1 MDFELVPSSNPDI
14 CDFEEKEALLWKQP
28 TQETLNEDLEEQHNK
43 PVSPPDEIWIVP
55 PLFKSIESYL
65 DNIEKKTNTFM
76 ILSKNEGKIEI
87 WGAPEDIQEAIIRL
101 NKLNDNKLD
110 YVEERRKNEKRE
122 WAIKTK
128 EPGWGKPEKAP
139 TSKKEE
145 KKLKRREERKREEE
159 IYKKKPEESQK
170 FPFNVYIVFPYTEIQ
185 ATIFFGD
192 KEVLL
197 NPVRVET
204 KCHIWYEKRVGGKGI
219 INIVGKTKESVEEA
233 TKRVGHLF
241 VKTFKARSVPNHGWV
256 LHALDP
262 PNKPYL
268 IRITDPPDYFYL
280 PYERLNSGSQNSG
293 SQNSGSQNSGSQNSG
308 SQNSGSQNS
317 GSQNSGSQNS
327 GSQNSGSQNSDPL
340 KYKLIEPVYEGKRIS
355 TVGGSKEINQNFN
368 IDKLRENYEKTVIA
382 IKESFLKGLEAVH
395 LFDEEIRMRIRFGR
409 IYLINSKNFL
419 IPVEKLNNNV
429 LSKSKFAT
437 CLATEEEQL
446 KRLFE
451 VLSGDGQQEW
461 NGSPFREFK
470 ICVARKNFDD
480 KKDSD
485 DKKEELPQCI
495 FDIKF
500 EKDLIKST
508 DNGKNSEKYEG
519 KIRLWNAVIHQK
531 NILDINMM
539 SIDNYSWKLNLQTA
553 TRLPISFKCPQG
565 KFVSK
570 LRICQQGRLVYS
582 NTEQIRV
589 ISVCE
594 KTKRK
599 FWWNDNYVVEI
610 TKYEYWNLSRKMKV
624 TGIEFPLSDEK
635 PPKVSYG
642 VTLYKST
649 WEDYFAHNSNLKVG
663 EAPEWHP
670 YEIMDEEIDLWSDIK
685 RFLKV
690 LQSNHPVQI
699 YLTFA
704 RVD

>member
-159 IYKKKPEESQK
+159 IYKKKPEESLK

-241 VKTFKARSVPNHGWV
+241 VKTFKARSVPNHGWAHKIV
-256 LHALDP
+256 Q
-262 PNKPYL
+262 
-268 IRITDPPDYFYL
+268 I
-280 PYERLNSGSQNSG
+280 
-293 SQNSGSQNSGSQNSG
+293 GSQNSGSQNSG

-690 LQSNHPVQI
+690 LQSNHPVQVNKSS
-699 YLTFA
+699 YKSDE
-704 RVD
+704 RQ

>member
-65 DNIEKKTNTFM
+65 DNIENKTNTFM

-87 WGAPEDIQEAIIRL
+87 WGAPEDIQEALIRL

-110 YVEERRKNEKRE
+110 YVSERRKNEKRE
-122 WAIKTK
+122 WANKTK

-159 IYKKKPEESQK
+159 IYKKKPEASQK

-185 ATIFFGD
+185 ATILFGD
-192 KEVLL
+192 KEVFL

-204 KCHIWYEKRVGGKGI
+204 KCHIWYEERVGCKGI

-233 TKRVGHLF
+233 KKRVGHLF

-280 PYERLNSGSQNSG
+280 PYERLNSGSQNSR
-293 SQNSGSQNSGSQNSG
+293 
-308 SQNSGSQNS
+308 
-317 GSQNSGSQNS
+317 
-327 GSQNSGSQNSDPL
+327 SQNSGSQNSDPL
-340 KYKLIEPVYEGKRIS
+340 KYKLIEPVYEGRKIS
-355 TVGGSKEINQNFN
+355 TVGGSKEIIHSFN

-395 LFDEEIRMRIRFGR
+395 LFDEEIKMRIRFGR

-419 IPVEKLNNNV
+419 TPVEKLNNNI
-429 LSKSKFAT
+429 LSRSKFAT

-461 NGSPFREFK
+461 DGSPFREFK
-470 ICVARKNFDD
+470 ICVMRKSFDD
-480 KKDSD
+480 EKGSD
-485 DKKEELPQCI
+485 DKKKEELPQCI

-500 EKDLIKST
+500 EKNLVKST

-599 FWWNDNYVVEI
+599 FWWKGNYVVEI
-610 TKYEYWNLSRKMKV
+610 TKYEFWNLSRKMKV
-624 TGIEFPLSDEK
+624 TGIEFPLSDEN

-649 WEDYFAHNSNLKVG
+649 WEDYFSHNSNLKVG

-670 YEIMDEEIDLWSDIK
+670 CDIMDEEVDLWSDIK

-690 LQSNHPVQI
+690 LRSNHPVQVNI
-699 YLTFA
+699 NSYKS
-704 RVD
+704 DEQQ